1 MTDAKPERA
10 LLTSCVCLG
19 QPELAFLLLL
29 LLRIK
34 REKPALVSTFA
45 QSRCLPF
52 PATEAKVGAAPAIR
66 EESRQACA

>member
-34 REKPALVSTFA
+34 RETCFSQHLCTVP
-45 QSRCLPF
+45 LPTL
-52 PATEAKVGAAPAIR
+52 PATEAKVGAAPAIQ

>member
-19 QPELAFLLLL
+19 QPELAFLL